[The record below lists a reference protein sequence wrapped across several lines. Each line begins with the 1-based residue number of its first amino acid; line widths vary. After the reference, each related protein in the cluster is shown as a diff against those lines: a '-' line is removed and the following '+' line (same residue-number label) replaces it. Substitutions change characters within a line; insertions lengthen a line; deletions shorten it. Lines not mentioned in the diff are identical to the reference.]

1 MTDSKL
7 DGINP
12 KGATHQWVIG
22 DHDLE
27 EKIVELYTEHT
38 NKEIAEMTNT
48 TIAAVMFRVAH
59 LHRDGR
65 LPMKRVTRRSD
76 SQNGVE
82 CERDK
87 HAPGDVS
94 RGKGNVN

>member
-1 MTDSKL
+1 MVDKL
-7 DGINP
+7 NGVNSE
-12 KGATHQWVIG
+12 GARHTWVVG

-27 EKIVELYTEHT
+27 EKVAELYTEHT

-48 TIAAVMFRVAH
+48 TIAAVMLRVAH

-76 SQNGVE
+76 SQNGVFRE
-82 CERDK
+82 K
-87 HAPGDVS
+87 PGEES
-94 RGKGNVN
+94 R